1 MTQENKSIKDDTQS
15 TVISSI
21 NWGENF
27 QKIISKCSE
36 ARAYMLGS
44 WWNICEFELD
54 CGLFRLDVM
63 GMTELHHYD
72 DLDKI
77 EVDGIVYELEEII
90 D

>member
-1 MTQENKSIKDDTQS
+1 MSKDKKIPTLSQA

-21 NWGENF
+21 NWGVNF

-36 ARAYMLGS
+36 ARAFMLGS
-44 WWNICEFELD
+44 WWHICEFELE

-63 GMTELHHYD
+63 GRTELHHYD

-77 EVDGIVYELEEII
+77 EVDGIEYTLDDII
-90 D
+90 A